1 MYELYKE
8 RVFNVALSYIK
19 NIPDAEEITQDVFV
33 TIFRKAH
40 QFKGLSKVST
50 WIYSITINKVIN
62 QVRKNKR
69 KPTNTEDVMT
79 IVVTDFVHP
88 GVLLENKE
96 LSKYLF
102 KAIDTLVEK
111 QQTAFILS
119 YIEGLPRKEVA
130 AIMDTTLKSV
140 EGLLQ
145 RAKANLKHEIN
156 RMYPEGK
163 LKK

>member
-1 MYELYKE
+1 M
-8 RVFNVALSYIK
+8 SYIK
-19 NIPDAEEITQDVFV
+19 DVEDAEEITQDVFV

-50 WIYSITINKVIN
+50 WIYSITINKAIN

-69 KPTNTEDVMT
+69 KPTNIEDATT

-96 LSKYLF
+96 LSIYLF

-119 YIEGLPRKEVA
+119 YVEGLPRKEVA

-145 RAKANLKHEIN
+145 RAKANLKNEIM

>member
-1 MYELYKE
+1 M
-8 RVFNVALSYIK
+8 SYIK
-19 NIPDAEEITQDVFV
+19 DVEDAEEITQDVFV

-50 WIYSITINKVIN
+50 WIYSITINKAIN
-62 QVRKNKR
+62 RVRKNKR
-69 KPTNTEDVMT
+69 KPTNIEDATT

-96 LSKYLF
+96 LSIYLF

-119 YIEGLPRKEVA
+119 YVEGLPRKEVA

-145 RAKANLKHEIN
+145 RAKANLKNEIM

>member
-1 MYELYKE
+1 MEIRPPL
-8 RVFNVALSYIK
+8 RTCMSYIK
-19 NIPDAEEITQDVFV
+19 NVPDAEEITQDVFV

-50 WIYSITINKVIN
+50 WIYSITINKAIN

-102 KAIDTLVEK
+102 MAIDTLVEK